1 MWKERDTRLASLH
14 IDFLHSWEQY
24 LSTTS
29 SKCTQSQFKVG
40 KPFEVRLT
48 AILHFVTLTLWR
60 PYLKKGAGGS
70 CGLLPK
76 CLAQDGCIVEAEVP
90 QLSAALIKKHAG
102 TEWASICREV
112 LVISCITHRVAKLLC
127 VCAC

>member
-1 MWKERDTRLASLH
+1 M
-14 IDFLHSWEQY
+14 
-24 LSTTS
+24 
-29 SKCTQSQFKVG
+29 
-40 KPFEVRLT
+40 
-48 AILHFVTLTLWR
+48 
-60 PYLKKGAGGS
+60 KKGAGES

-112 LVISCITHRVAKLLC
+112 LVIWCITHRVAGLLC
-127 VCAC
+127 VCLLRITGPHSCRAGAVSADCSLEWAG